1 MANVSSDNVA
11 AFQSTEDLLSAHK
24 LLRLELSSIA
34 HWRRLLRARIDLC
47 TANVVAPLALGGQL
61 SEYFDASEFERTEDI
76 ADLPATILTGLDFFR
91 AGSLP
96 ELQQCDVTL
105 RRYERSV
112 RAKFMELSDE
122 LAQRHSR

>member
-1 MANVSSDNVA
+1 MANVSSEGVS
-11 AFQSTEDLLSAHK
+11 AFHSTEDLLSAHK

-47 TANVVAPLALGGQL
+47 TAHVVAPLTLGGQL
-61 SEYFDASEFERTEDI
+61 SEYFDTSEFERTEDI
-76 ADLPATILTGLDFFR
+76 KELPETILSGLDFFR
-91 AGSLP
+91 ASSLP
-96 ELQQCDVTL
+96 ELQQHDVAL
-105 RRYERSV
+105 RQYERSV